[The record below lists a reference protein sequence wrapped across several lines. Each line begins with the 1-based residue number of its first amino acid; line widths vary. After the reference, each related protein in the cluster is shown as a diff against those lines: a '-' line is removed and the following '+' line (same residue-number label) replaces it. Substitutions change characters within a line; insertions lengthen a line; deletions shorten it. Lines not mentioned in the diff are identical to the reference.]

1 MTAKNAP
8 CLIIDQFRIRELF
21 STEIVNHTEGI
32 VQKKWYQVVNN
43 NYSTKR
49 GNLTQNHKY
58 FQMAIHTVKILTI
71 GHITRDALQI
81 FTEKPKGLDFTPGQ
95 AIDISINKKGWENEI
110 RPFTFTSLP
119 DDDYLQF
126 TIKTY
131 PSHKGVTNE
140 LLQLRKNDELF
151 LRDVF
156 GAIEYKGE
164 GYFIA
169 GGAGITPFVSIFRYL
184 RSKNATGD
192 NKLIYANK
200 TRDDIIL
207 KYEFHYFLGGNFI
220 NILSDEAAEGYAHGF
235 ITEDFLKKHITDF
248 NRYIYLCGPLPM
260 MEAVEKILS
269 GFNVD
274 EKLIIK
280 EAV

>member
-1 MTAKNAP
+1 
-8 CLIIDQFRIRELF
+8 
-21 STEIVNHTEGI
+21 
-32 VQKKWYQVVNN
+32 
-43 NYSTKR
+43 
-49 GNLTQNHKY
+49 
-58 FQMAIHTVKILTI
+58 MAVHNVKILTI
-71 GHITRDALQI
+71 GHITRDTLQI
-81 FTEKPKGLDFTPGQ
+81 FTEKPEGLDFTPGQ
-95 AIDISINKKGWENEI
+95 AVDISINKKGWENEI

-131 PSHKGVTNE
+131 PSHRGVTNE
-140 LLQLRKNDELF
+140 LLQLRKNDELI
-151 LRDVF
+151 LGEVF

-169 GGAGITPFVSIFRYL
+169 GGAGITPFVSIFRFL
-184 RSKNATGD
+184 RSKNAIGD

-207 KYEFHYFLGGNFI
+207 KYEFHYLLGKNFI
-220 NILSDEAAEGYAHGF
+220 NILSDEVAEGYEHGF
-235 ITEDFLKKHITDF
+235 ITRNFLKEHITDF
-248 NRYIYLCGPLPM
+248 KRNIYLCGPPPM

-269 GFNVD
+269 GLDID